1 MKKHMR
7 KRYGAAALA
16 VTLGVL
22 LGGCGVG
29 KNENYSAGM
38 EAVAALEYDNAIALF
53 TAAREAG
60 EN

>member
-38 EAVAALEYDNAIALF
+38 EALPALE
-53 TAAREAG
+53 
-60 EN
+60 